1 MVVRASNDHT
11 NPVIDKSLK
20 ALDADLTALVADIDI
35 LNAIGPLN
43 YREQRQ
49 LFFDQH
55 FSVDPQFVYRE
66 HAIDPFLLKR
76 DLFNLPIE
84 TIQHPDLYR
93 LYADVIVSYVDKV
106 DQYKSLGTP
115 EFLYDSLRYYGEP
128 TEKDVRNAQF
138 ILHLPQEDL
147 SDEPVLGAAEIKTLL
162 NDFGQAEGYE
172 YELIEDASMIANAL
186 VSGTRV
192 KINSAAEINLTDAK
206 ALAHHELGVH
216 LVTTLNGQAQPLKI
230 LSLGCP
236 LNTMTQ
242 EGLAIFAE
250 YQAGFMTVKR
260 LRTLALRVLAVDSMI
275 TEKSFRNTFLL
286 LKEQY
291 DVPDQLAFTITAR
304 VYRGGGFTKD
314 YLYLQGFHKILNLHP
329 QEPNFN
335 RLLVGKTSMNYL
347 PEISRLID
355 EGIFVEP
362 VKMTP
367 AFREPAVNDGIK
379 QFIAQAIKGTSY

>member
-11 NPVIDKSLK
+11 NSVIDKSLK

-172 YELIEDASMIANAL
+172 YELIED
-186 VSGTRV
+186 
-192 KINSAAEINLTDAK
+192 
-206 ALAHHELGVH
+206 
-216 LVTTLNGQAQPLKI
+216 
-230 LSLGCP
+230 
-236 LNTMTQ
+236 
-242 EGLAIFAE
+242 
-250 YQAGFMTVKR
+250 
-260 LRTLALRVLAVDSMI
+260 
-275 TEKSFRNTFLL
+275 
-286 LKEQY
+286 
-291 DVPDQLAFTITAR
+291 
-304 VYRGGGFTKD
+304 
-314 YLYLQGFHKILNLHP
+314 
-329 QEPNFN
+329 
-335 RLLVGKTSMNYL
+335 
-347 PEISRLID
+347 
-355 EGIFVEP
+355 
-362 VKMTP
+362 
-367 AFREPAVNDGIK
+367 
-379 QFIAQAIKGTSY
+379 